1 MSEIENKMAA
11 VQLAEW
17 INENEHLKGTQ
28 QYNDVASGLKESV
41 ALDVEEKY
49 QDLFAK
55 QAPEETGA
63 FSDFSRAFGINALE
77 VGAGLNQMAL
87 EGASK
92 FGIPG
97 ADDLLK
103 DYTGTMSEFTKQQKA
118 LTEDSP
124 VASFFGDVLSDT
136 ALLVASPTG
145 KADSA
150 KSIYKKMVE
159 SGVELG
165 ALEGVKLVDEDGNR
179 LSIAAG
185 AAALGGLSRGAL
197 EGVIG
202 GFNKIKGKASE
213 RISTELDELSKR
225 FDVDVSVGD
234 LTQSKPWQLTENL
247 LDRVPFI
254 GTGDFA
260 RRQGESLEQAANKLI
275 ANYGVPEDE
284 ISNFLT
290 GAVKNKY
297 KKVKEVSDAN
307 YANVSKALG
316 GKSVQYN
323 NANEAAADL
332 IEELRPNQNTPEIK
346 KIMDEVKRF
355 LPKDY
360 FGEDEAGKLI
370 NRTGLGGYEKSF
382 DDAFNQLKIYGKL
395 RYQAS
400 KSGDENLREVYD
412 TMAKAIQRDIDE
424 LADNVGGDAATAL
437 SKAKSYYAKEVAPYT
452 KGQFLKIRK
461 PDDFPTFN
469 ADNIYS
475 TFVKPNAKGT
485 KNLRKLTDKIEL
497 DDVQMLKQQV
507 LSDAHTAAT
516 VKDVFDPSVFAS
528 QLKKMGESRK
538 VIFNK
543 AENDVLDGYVK
554 LANMLP
560 RAKLSSNQQA
570 ANISRVAGSVPGLAA
585 GTAGLGAATGAS
597 PLVAGGLGIMGGI
610 KGLSLLLTSPAGKKL
625 LTTVNK
631 NPDKAETLLGAI
643 NKEVLDLTRT
653 KVVPVASVPS
663 VNLEDEE

>member
-234 LTQSKPWQLTENL
+234 LTQSKPWQ
-247 LDRVPFI
+247 F
-254 GTGDFA
+254 
-260 RRQGESLEQAANKLI
+260 
-275 ANYGVPEDE
+275 
-284 ISNFLT
+284 
-290 GAVKNKY
+290 
-297 KKVKEVSDAN
+297 
-307 YANVSKALG
+307 
-316 GKSVQYN
+316 
-323 NANEAAADL
+323 
-332 IEELRPNQNTPEIK
+332 
-346 KIMDEVKRF
+346 
-355 LPKDY
+355 
-360 FGEDEAGKLI
+360 
-370 NRTGLGGYEKSF
+370 
-382 DDAFNQLKIYGKL
+382 
-395 RYQAS
+395 
-400 KSGDENLREVYD
+400 
-412 TMAKAIQRDIDE
+412 
-424 LADNVGGDAATAL
+424 
-437 SKAKSYYAKEVAPYT
+437 
-452 KGQFLKIRK
+452 
-461 PDDFPTFN
+461 
-469 ADNIYS
+469 
-475 TFVKPNAKGT
+475 
-485 KNLRKLTDKIEL
+485 
-497 DDVQMLKQQV
+497 
-507 LSDAHTAAT
+507 
-516 VKDVFDPSVFAS
+516 
-528 QLKKMGESRK
+528 
-538 VIFNK
+538 
-543 AENDVLDGYVK
+543 
-554 LANMLP
+554 
-560 RAKLSSNQQA
+560 
-570 ANISRVAGSVPGLAA
+570 
-585 GTAGLGAATGAS
+585 
-597 PLVAGGLGIMGGI
+597 
-610 KGLSLLLTSPAGKKL
+610 LLLGLVTL
-625 LTTVNK
+625 HE
-631 NPDKAETLLGAI
+631 DKA
-643 NKEVLDLTRT
+643 
-653 KVVPVASVPS
+653 SH
-663 VNLEDEE
+663 